1 MRRPSNRNVTAIRR
15 VRITSTAR
23 AATSLK
29 PVDMTSPPSGL
40 IPRTASC
47 FVGRSILALL
57 PCANSFGLGALKLG
71 QVLQK
76 GPQPLDDFNTTAVG
90 TGECQCRTAS
100 PCTVSTH
107 ESVPGAARFSR
118 ARVRRFASNA
128 ARLFPDWKSYP
139 RGQRLGLDDPGWP
152 SAPPSRR
159 LSDSRHTS

>member
-1 MRRPSNRNVTAIRR
+1 MRCPSNRNVTAIRR
-15 VRITSTAR
+15 VRITSTHLFR
-23 AATSLK
+23 HKSQTRHDLPTERPNLRNRVPSVGTSF
-29 PVDMTSPPSGL
+29 P
-40 IPRTASC
+40 
-47 FVGRSILALL
+47 ALL
-57 PCANSFGLGALKLG
+57 PCANSCGLRALKVG

-76 GPQPLDDFNTTAVG
+76 GPQPLDDFHTTAVG

-128 ARLFPDWKSYP
+128 ARLFPDWRSYP